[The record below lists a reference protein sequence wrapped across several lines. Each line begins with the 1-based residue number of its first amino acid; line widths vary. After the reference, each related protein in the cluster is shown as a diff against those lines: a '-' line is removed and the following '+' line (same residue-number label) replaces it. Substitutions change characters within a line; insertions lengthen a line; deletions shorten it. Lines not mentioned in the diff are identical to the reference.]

1 MIKKRAQ
8 AQWPRRLSWAAQRR
22 TDTRGAVGRQGDGCM
37 TNGEWFVMHVVE
49 PLEPLCYF
57 GLPAAMVIFF
67 AVSGFVSLRRWLR
80 KHRGSDGEHEG

>member
-1 MIKKRAQ
+1 
-8 AQWPRRLSWAAQRR
+8 
-22 TDTRGAVGRQGDGCM
+22 M

-57 GLPAAMVIFF
+57 GLPAAMAIFF